1 MVIKTFSKE
10 QSNYDFNKLGEY
22 LDSLYVLDE
31 KNNIKYWNIL
41 GTFNSYNQ
49 PIRKQMFIDEMYKFI
64 KLTPSRKIDVFL
76 INGNDINEVELTL
89 DEEEFDLK
97 PTFYEDVIK
106 ELDKAH
112 YYIFRIRDFDN
123 IIIIEKT
130 KSGDF
135 NYSFTSLPKFKTRRL
150 EEDEQGRIL
159 NLIRAEVSK
168 NDYMR
173 YRVNVFDRLYQ
184 DQKVKYIISL
194 LDVAEYYIYRPFEIA
209 HLIGQSEYVDADEL
223 GKFKSMLG
231 LYNKEFYVIKYLD
244 SVEQIYHVKSEEQ
257 ITPQIFAK
265 FLNKAYGVLEN
276 VGIYFPKTN
285 MFFFVE
291 EYNCCDALFAI
302 DLNEKLDNL

>member
-106 ELDKAH
+106 
-112 YYIFRIRDFDN
+112 
-123 IIIIEKT
+123 
-130 KSGDF
+130 
-135 NYSFTSLPKFKTRRL
+135 
-150 EEDEQGRIL
+150 
-159 NLIRAEVSK
+159 
-168 NDYMR
+168 
-173 YRVNVFDRLYQ
+173 
-184 DQKVKYIISL
+184 
-194 LDVAEYYIYRPFEIA
+194 
-209 HLIGQSEYVDADEL
+209 
-223 GKFKSMLG
+223 
-231 LYNKEFYVIKYLD
+231 
-244 SVEQIYHVKSEEQ
+244 
-257 ITPQIFAK
+257 
-265 FLNKAYGVLEN
+265 
-276 VGIYFPKTN
+276 
-285 MFFFVE
+285 
-291 EYNCCDALFAI
+291 
-302 DLNEKLDNL
+302 